1 VTTTKTTTRA
11 RRLTTTSSRRSMQFI
26 SRAFQYFP
34 RKFLLEPPRVLAVFR
49 SSRTRIFHASGAW
62 KRPRHTCPYLFT
74 SRLSFAWC
82 SYSGTPRE
90 TPHLTSLFWASRTAE
105 HRLCVLAFVSQHSN
119 FTGEVT
125 KPAVHERNY
134 DIRAA
139 HCYDKRQPN

>member
-1 VTTTKTTTRA
+1 
-11 RRLTTTSSRRSMQFI
+11 MQFI

-34 RKFLLEPPRVLAVFR
+34 RKFLLEHPRILAVLR

-62 KRPRHTCPYLFT
+62 KLPRHTCPYLFT

-105 HRLCVLAFVSQHSN
+105 YRLCVLAFVSQHRYS
-119 FTGEVT
+119 TLRTYHSADLVKKQKIGTEKSCSALLATTCV
-125 KPAVHERNY
+125 RCLSSRY
-134 DIRAA
+134 DDA
-139 HCYDKRQPN
+139 HRGNT